1 METAIALNGA
11 YFIKLFITLLLSGGA
26 ATLQRGV
33 QRVALF
39 LGPGVEG
46 GAQ

>member
-11 YFIKLFITLLLSGGA
+11 YFLKLFITLLLSRGA
-26 ATLQRGV
+26 AALQRVV

-39 LGPGVEG
+39 LGSGVESR
-46 GAQ
+46 AQ